1 MSESPAGRYADQE
14 RRVAA
19 GFPANTVQVF
29 SGTDAL
35 LEAAARRF
43 VEVVVAAQAARG
55 SASVVLT
62 GGGTGIALLEQ
73 VRGEPGDIDWSRLD
87 VFWGDERFVPAGD
100 AERNELQAREALL
113 DHVPVD
119 PHRVHAVATSDGE
132 YPDPVEAAAEYSAA
146 VHAYLDEHGAFDL
159 HLLGMGGEGHV
170 NSLFP
175 DTDAVLE
182 EHELVV
188 AVTDSPKPP
197 AVRVTLTL
205 PAVRRARHVVL
216 VVGGAA
222 KAEAVAAAL
231 KGAEPVDI
239 PAAGARG
246 AESTTWLLDEEA
258 ATAVR

>member
-1 MSESPAGRYADQE
+1 MSDHEIFADTAAL
-14 RRVAA
+14 VAA
-19 GFPANTVQVF
+19 
-29 SGTDAL
+29 
-35 LEAAARRF
+35 AAARF
-43 VEVVVAAQAARG
+43 VAVVEAAQAARG

-62 GGGTGIALLEQ
+62 GGGTGIGLLEL
-73 VRGEPGDIDWSRLD
+73 VRAQPGAIDWSRLD

-100 AERNELQAREALL
+100 PERNELQARQALL

-119 PHRVHAVATSDGE
+119 PARVRAVAASDGE

-146 VHAYLDEHGAFDL
+146 VHAHLAEHGAFDL

-175 DTDAVLE
+175 HTDAVRE
-182 EHELVV
+182 AHELVV

-197 AVRVTLTL
+197 PVRVTLTL
-205 PAVRRARHVVL
+205 PGVRRARHVVL

-231 KGAEPVDI
+231 DGAEPVDI
-239 PAAGARG
+239 PAVGALG
-246 AESTTWLLDEEA
+246 SESTTWLLDQEA
-258 ATAVR
+258 AARLS

>member
-1 MSESPAGRYADQE
+1 MTDD
-14 RRVAA
+14 RRDSVRVELD
-19 GFPANTVQVF
+19 TE
-29 SGTDAL
+29 AL
-35 LEAAARRF
+35 IAAAADLF
-43 VEVVVAAQAARG
+43 VTTVVAAQRERG

-62 GGGTGIALLEQ
+62 GGGTGIGLLEL
-73 VRGEPGDIDWSRLD
+73 VRDNPGEIDWSRLD

-100 AERNELQAREALL
+100 PERNELQARKALL

-119 PHRVHAVATSDGE
+119 RARVHPVATSDGE
-132 YPDPVEAAAEYSAA
+132 YPDPVAAAAEYSAA
-146 VHAYLDEHGAFDL
+146 VHAHLAEHGAFDL

-175 DTDAVLE
+175 HTEAVRE

-197 AVRVTLTL
+197 PVRVTLTL

-222 KAEAVAAAL
+222 KADAVAAAL
-231 KGAEPVDI
+231 AGAEPDAL
-239 PAAGARG
+239 PAAGAIG
-246 AESTTWLLDEEA
+246 SETTTWLLDRDAA
-258 ATAVR
+258 ATIG